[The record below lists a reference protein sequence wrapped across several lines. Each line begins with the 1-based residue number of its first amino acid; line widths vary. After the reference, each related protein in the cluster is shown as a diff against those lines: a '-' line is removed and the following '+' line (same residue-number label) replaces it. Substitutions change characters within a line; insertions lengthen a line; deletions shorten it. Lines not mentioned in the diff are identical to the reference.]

1 MWKRHDLKSGLAVN
15 KLLPDT
21 RMESSALVNYVGE
34 NKHGTPIF
42 NVYDIS
48 EKARLARIRIVSSA
62 VVKN

>member
-1 MWKRHDLKSGLAVN
+1 MN

-34 NKHGTPIF
+34 NKHGVPIF

-48 EKARLARIRIVSSA
+48 EKARLARIRIVWSA